1 MNALHLRRAEPKDA
15 AKLSLVGGASF
26 LESFAGDHPGDDL
39 VAHVAAGHS
48 AETYAGWLADPDW
61 ALWIVEEAVGAPVG
75 YAVLGPPSLPGV
87 AEGDL
92 ELKRIYI
99 LHRWHGGGRGKA
111 LYQAVEAEAR
121 AREAGRLILAV
132 YEANVTAR
140 GFYTHMGF
148 SQIATTSFMVGAT
161 AFDDLV
167 LAKVIGT

>member
-1 MNALHLRRAEPKDA
+1 MLHMRRAEPKDA

-39 VAHVAAGHS
+39 VAHVATGHS

-75 YAVLGPPSLPGV
+75 YAVLGPATLPGST
-87 AEGDL
+87 EGDL

-99 LHRWHGGGRGKA
+99 LHRWHGSGRGKA
-111 LYQAVEAEAR
+111 LCECVETEAL
-121 AREAGRLILAV
+121 ARGAQRLILAV
-132 YEANVTAR
+132 YEANVAAR
-140 GFYTHMGF
+140 GFYAHMGF

>member
-15 AKLSLVGGASF
+15 AKLSLVGGAAF

-39 VAHVAAGHS
+39 VAHVTAGHS
-48 AETYAGWLADPDW
+48 AQTYAAWLSDPDW
-61 ALWIVEEAVGAPVG
+61 ALWIAEEAVGAPVG
-75 YAVLGPPSLPGV
+75 YAVLGPATLPG
-87 AEGDL
+87 AQAGDL

-111 LYQAVEAEAR
+111 LYQAVEVEAQKR
-121 AREAGRLILAV
+121 GAGRLILAV
-132 YEANVTAR
+132 YEANVAAR
-140 GFYTHMGF
+140 GFYAHMGLR
-148 SQIATTSFMVGAT
+148 QIATTTFMVGAT